1 MDDAREAQAGIE
13 VTTYA
18 DAYLKLVAERP
29 QMTVEQSLANAESN
43 FRRNLVQSGFFGV
56 YECAMFEAERILNL
70 RAKLK
75 SP

>member
-1 MDDAREAQAGIE
+1 MSNF
-13 VTTYA
+13 A
-18 DAYLKLVAERP
+18 DAYLKRVAERP
-29 QMTVEQSLANAESN
+29 LMTVEQSLANAESN

-70 RAKLK
+70 REKLK